1 MLGAEQRHE
10 RDPCSSQPRHVAD
23 PIRIHPGLVRHQA
36 DPTAADQVHAVVEQH
51 LDARLYPIWSG
62 AGSACSRA
70 ADTRSPDSD

>member
-1 MLGAEQRHE
+1 
-10 RDPCSSQPRHVAD
+10 
-23 PIRIHPGLVRHQA
+23 
-36 DPTAADQVHAVVEQH
+36 VHAVVEQH